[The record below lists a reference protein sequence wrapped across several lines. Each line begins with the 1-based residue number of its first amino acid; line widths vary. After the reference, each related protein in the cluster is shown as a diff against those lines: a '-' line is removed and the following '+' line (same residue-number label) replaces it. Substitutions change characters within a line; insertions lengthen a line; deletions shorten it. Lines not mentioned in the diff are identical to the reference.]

1 MHSVVKSD
9 GKSGEIVR
17 AISRSGRSR
26 MHRLCIRSMR
36 LAPFSKGSNRTKLVS
51 CGGGGG
57 DMNEETFRD
66 VAERLTIGRFAFARM
81 FNLNR
86 GRMENGIVHSQFER
100 CWQAQRQ

>member
-51 CGGGGG
+51 CGGGG
-57 DMNEETFRD
+57 DMNEETFLSD
-66 VAERLTIGRFAFARM
+66 VAERFTIGRFAFART